1 MNMDQ
6 QEEEEIKRRHNVILH
21 GLAESTGDSAEG
33 RWSHDDSQVLD
44 LLHEIQCDDVS
55 IDK

>member
-21 GLAESTGDSAEG
+21 GLAESTEG